1 METNAP
7 ETDSR
12 TDSRTDS
19 SLRAELR
26 PVFRLAILTSEG
38 RVDRSG
44 IAADSPDVALEI
56 GDVALSKYDVGMEYR
71 LAVIREDR
79 LPGTWTDAKG
89 NAHARYAAPVVV
101 CIVAGP
107 DGGA

>member
-7 ETDSR
+7 ETETNAR
-12 TDSRTDS
+12 TDSHSDPRPE
-19 SLRAELR
+19 LRA
-26 PVFRLAILTSEG
+26 VFRLAVLTSEG

-44 IAADSPDVALEI
+44 IAADSPDVALKI
-56 GDVALSKYDVGMEYR
+56 GDVRLLKSDIAYRYR